1 MSNVSNEFLSVL
13 GKDSEKYHFQ
23 ASQAKKLKKLGMLH
37 QHVQKT
43 TSLTV
48 LAVVLIDNIYNCML
62 KSEFTKTYEKYDIHT
77 YVHISR
83 KKKFGERVGFPKSD
97 VIKQV
102 GQAKSDQIGLRQVGR
117 SKIGLINIGLLTVI
131 VVKRLPQ
138 GTSINDVRRFWPIFN
153 LPTYLRPI
161 WSDFV

>member
-97 VIKQV
+97 E
-102 GQAKSDQIGLRQVGR
+102 IGRRQVGR
-117 SKIGLINIGLLTVI
+117 SKISENRRTSLMDVPFSGMKFSIFTIISPLIII
-131 VVKRLPQ
+131 VLPKWSLYCTQ
-138 GTSINDVRRFWPIFN
+138 LIF
-153 LPTYLRPI
+153 
-161 WSDFV
+161 